1 MIQKLG
7 TGEIEQ
13 LKVLMRERGKSEASI
28 SALDE
33 RIKCLQEWSS
43 EDITIE
49 ELDDSFFA
57 IGTVYESEEEFDDS
71 EVEDDI

>member
-1 MIQKLG
+1 MRHRF
-7 TGEIEQ
+7 Q
-13 LKVLMRERGKSEASI
+13 LY
-28 SALDE
+28 E

-49 ELDDSFFA
+49 ELDYSFFA